1 MEYIANATCDSL
13 EMQENVWSGSYAE
26 GAMQELIQQR
36 SLLVASMALGL
47 FSSIVAIVTYLAML
61 LVAWV
66 RGRLYTVLEVRQRD
80 QLYQWLMDW
89 LAAQREVHE
98 HGTRVFAE
106 VHPEFHKQSKTAKHL
121 RVRFLPI
128 DDGSV
133 YCFVFCGALIWV
145 SHHNVDKPTVTQG
158 KGMHLSFSELRLR
171 ITVLGRS
178 KNAVNALFQAAF
190 EHNKAWLGGR
200 TEIFVAQP
208 HEQAEHS
215 HWRRLEPRRN
225 RPLRTVVAASGPGP
239 DALLADMKEFFNSEA
254 WYAERGV
261 PYRRGYLFHGPPG
274 CGKTSFVTAAAGAL
288 DCPIYILNLA
298 EPSLSDLALLK
309 LVTDAPPQ
317 SMLLMEDVD
326 AAFHAVLGK
335 GGNQPS
341 ARQNQRDGLHMGL
354 LTFSGLLNA
363 LDGVAGQEGKL
374 VIMTTNYPDELDE
387 ALVRPGRVDLRA
399 QFHHASGVAIQEIF
413 CNFFAGG
420 RCGDDELREAAATF
434 ASRCAEGALP
444 MAAIQG
450 HLMQYRDDPWAAAKS
465 TPPLPDKDGGAQR
478 VKQFIIPRGAA
489 MVGGE
494 EE

>member
-1 MEYIANATCDSL
+1 MDSL
-13 EMQENVWSGSYAE
+13 FE
-26 GAMQELIQQR
+26 GAMQNVMEQR
-36 SLLVASMALGL
+36 SLWMASAALGL
-47 FSSIVAIVTYLAML
+47 FSSIVAIGTCFMML
-61 LVAWV
+61 LCKWV
-66 RGRLYTVLEVRQRD
+66 RGHLYTVIEVRQRD
-80 QLYQWLMDW
+80 QLYQWLLDW

-98 HGTRVFAE
+98 TGTRVFAE
-106 VHPEFHKQSKTAKHL
+106 LHPEFHKESKETKHV

-133 YCFVFCGALIWV
+133 YVFRFGGSFIWV
-145 SHHNVDKPTVTQG
+145 SHHNVDSPMPT
-158 KGMHLSFSELRLR
+158 KSGMQLSELRLR

-178 KNAVNALFQAAF
+178 KRAANALFQAAL
-190 EHNKAWLGGR
+190 EHNKARLGGR

-225 RPLRTVVAASGPGP
+225 RPLHTVVASSDPGP
-239 DALLADMKEFFNSEA
+239 DALLADMQAFFNGEA

-298 EPSLSDLALLK
+298 EPSLSDLGLLK
-309 LVTDAPPQ
+309 LVTDAPPR

-326 AAFHAVLGK
+326 AAFHGVLGK
-335 GGNQPS
+335 GGTKPS
-341 ARQNQRDGLHMGL
+341 EGQGQRDGLHMGL

-374 VIMTTNYPDELDE
+374 VIMTTNYPEKLDE

-399 QFHHASGVAIQEIF
+399 QFYHASRHAVQDMF
-413 CNFFAGG
+413 CKFFVGG
-420 RCGDDELREAAATF
+420 RLGDDELRKASTMF
-434 ASRCAEGALP
+434 ASRCPEGGLSIAL
-444 MAAIQG
+444 IQG
-450 HLMQYRDDPWAAAKS
+450 HLMQFRDDPWAAAES
-465 TPPLPDKDGGAQR
+465 TPPGPDSDGGVHR
-478 VKQFIIPRGAA
+478 VKQFVVPRGAA
-489 MVGGE
+489 KVRGGE